1 MAQQVRERSAQNAL
15 NYISE
20 KGTYMKNLVKKWN
33 DTSLILRI
41 VVGLIIGIILALV
54 APQATAISIL
64 GTIFVGAL
72 KSIAP
77 ILVFVLV
84 MSSLAQATEGI
95 GKRFRT
101 VIFLYMLSTLLA
113 AVVAVFASF
122 AFPVTIKL
130 TESTTDTVPPSGIAE
145 VFSNL
150 LNNIVSN
157 PVDSLANANYVGI
170 LAWSVILGL
179 ALKKLASPHTKEAL
193 QDISDAVSQAVRWII
208 NLAPFGIMGLV
219 FTSVSEN
226 GLSIFKDY
234 GKLLVLLVGC
244 MLAVALIVDPLIAAI
259 CLHRNPYP
267 LVLRCFKESGVTAF
281 FTRSSAANIPVNM
294 ALCDRLGLDKNVYS
308 VSIPLG
314 ATINMDGA
322 AITITVMTLAAA
334 NTMGVNVSI
343 PTAII
348 LSLLA
353 TVAACG
359 ASGVAGGSLLL
370 IPMACSLFGISNDI
384 AMQVVGVGFIIGVVQ
399 DSFETAINSSGDV
412 LFAATAEFRE
422 WIKEGREVKF

>member
-1 MAQQVRERSAQNAL
+1 
-15 NYISE
+15 
-20 KGTYMKNLVKKWN
+20 MKSLLKKWN

-41 VVGLIIGIILALV
+41 VIGLVIGIILALIV
-54 APQATAISIL
+54 PQATPISLL

-72 KSIAP
+72 KAIAP

-122 AFPVTIKL
+122 AFPVTLKL
-130 TESTTDTVPPSGIAE
+130 AESTTDTVPPSGIAE
-145 VFSNL
+145 VFTNL
-150 LNNIVSN
+150 LNNIVAN
-157 PVDSLANANYVGI
+157 PIDSLANANYVGI

-179 ALKKLASPHTKEAL
+179 ALKKLASSHTKEAL
-193 QDISDAVSQAVRWII
+193 KDISDAVSQAVRWII

-267 LVLRCFKESGVTAF
+267 LVLRCFKESGITAF

-334 NTMGVNVSI
+334 NTMGVAVSI

-399 DSFETAINSSGDV
+399 DSFETAINSAGDV
-412 LFAATAEFRE
+412 LFAATAEFHE

>member
-1 MAQQVRERSAQNAL
+1 MGNF
-15 NYISE
+15 
-20 KGTYMKNLVKKWN
+20 VKKWN

-41 VVGLIIGIILALV
+41 VVGLVIGIILALAV
-54 APQATAISIL
+54 PQATVVSIF
-64 GTIFVGAL
+64 GTVFVGAL
-72 KSIAP
+72 KAIAP

-84 MSSLAQATEGI
+84 MSSLSQATDGI

-101 VIFLYMLSTLLA
+101 VIGLYMLSTLLA

-122 AFPVTIKL
+122 LFPVTLKL
-130 TESTTDTVPPSGIAE
+130 AESTTDTVPPSGIGE
-145 VFSNL
+145 VFTNL

-157 PVDSLANANYVGI
+157 PVDALANANYVGI
-170 LAWSVILGL
+170 LTWSIILGL
-179 ALKKLASPHTKEAL
+179 ALKKLAKPHTKEAL
-193 QDISDAVSQAVRWII
+193 RDLSDAVSQAVRWII

-226 GLSIFKDY
+226 GLSIFADY

-244 MLAVALIVDPLIAAI
+244 MLSVALIVDPLIAAL

-294 ALCDRLGLDKNVYS
+294 AVCDRLGLDKNVYS

-334 NTMGVNVSI
+334 HTLGVNVGI

-384 AMQVVGVGFIIGVVQ
+384 AMQVVAVGFIIGVVQ
-399 DSFETAINSSGDV
+399 DSFETAINSAGDV

-422 WIKEGREVKF
+422 WQKEGREVKF